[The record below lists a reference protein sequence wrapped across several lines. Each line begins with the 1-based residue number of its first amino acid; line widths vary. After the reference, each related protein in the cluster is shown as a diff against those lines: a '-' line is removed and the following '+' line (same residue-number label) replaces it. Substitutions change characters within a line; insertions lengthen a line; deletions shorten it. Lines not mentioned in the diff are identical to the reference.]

1 MAQEKQNTL
10 RILKANPAKPQKRS
24 SIYVI
29 AGFVGGIILS
39 CGFFGFYLYVQN
51 SEKTTSTDIKPN
63 QAETTTHTSPLET
76 KPVEN
81 ANTADEDIDYPNQ
94 INEQEMS
101 ALFKHSVNTATNLN
115 THTPNSSPFA
125 NLGQQPELASKD
137 VGVIEKKVQKP
148 QPMTPTAKPL
158 AQGVV
163 KPALLDQLD
172 KEAELAQPQAQTT
185 HPSSPAVQ
193 SN

>member
-24 SIYVI
+24 SLYVI

-39 CGFFGFYLYVQN
+39 CGFFGFYLYAQN
-51 SEKTTSTDIKPN
+51 TEKMTSTDIEPN
-63 QAETTTHTSPLET
+63 QAETTTHTPPQET

-81 ANTADEDIDYPNQ
+81 ATTADEDIDYPNQ

-101 ALFKHSVNTATNLN
+101 ALFKHSVNSTTNLN

-125 NLGQQPELASKD
+125 NLGQEPKSASKA
-137 VGVIEKKVQKP
+137 VVSIEKRMQKHH
-148 QPMTPTAKPL
+148 TSAPTAQPL

-185 HPSSPAVQ
+185 HPSSPATH
-193 SN
+193 

>member
-24 SIYVI
+24 SLYVI

-39 CGFFGFYLYVQN
+39 CGFFGFYLN
-51 SEKTTSTDIKPN
+51 TT
-63 QAETTTHTSPLET
+63 
-76 KPVEN
+76 
-81 ANTADEDIDYPNQ
+81 TADEDIDYPNQ

-101 ALFKHSVNTATNLN
+101 ALFKHSVNSTTNLN

-125 NLGQQPELASKD
+125 NLGQEPKSASKA
-137 VGVIEKKVQKP
+137 VVSIEKRMQKHHTS
-148 QPMTPTAKPL
+148 TPTAQPL

-185 HPSSPAVQ
+185 HPSSPATH
-193 SN
+193 

>member
-29 AGFVGGIILS
+29 AGFMGGIILS
-39 CGFFGFYLYVQN
+39 CGFFGFYLYAQN
-51 SEKTTSTDIKPN
+51 SEKMTSTDIEPN
-63 QAETTTHTSPLET
+63 QTETTTHTPPHET

-81 ANTADEDIDYPNQ
+81 TTTADEDIDYPNQ

-101 ALFKHSVNTATNLN
+101 ALFKHSVNSSTNLN

-125 NLGQQPELASKD
+125 NLGQEPKSASK
-137 VGVIEKKVQKP
+137 VVVSIEKRMQKHHTS
-148 QPMTPTAKPL
+148 TPTAQPL

-185 HPSSPAVQ
+185 HPSSPVTH
-193 SN
+193 

>member
-10 RILKANPAKPQKRS
+10 RLLKANPAKPQKRS

-39 CGFFGFYLYVQN
+39 CGFFGFYLYAQN
-51 SEKTTSTDIKPN
+51 SEKTTSTDIEPN
-63 QAETTTHTSPLET
+63 QAETITHTPPHET

-81 ANTADEDIDYPNQ
+81 ATTADEDIDYPNQ

-101 ALFKHSVNTATNLN
+101 ALFKHSVNTATNSN

-125 NLGQQPELASKD
+125 NLGQQPELANKE
-137 VGVIEKKVQKP
+137 VGSIEKRMQKHHTS
-148 QPMTPTAKPL
+148 TPTAQPL

-185 HPSSPAVQ
+185 HPSSPATH
-193 SN
+193 

>member
-39 CGFFGFYLYVQN
+39 CGFFGFYLYAQN
-51 SEKTTSTDIKPN
+51 SEKTTSTDIEPN
-63 QAETTTHTSPLET
+63 QAEITTHTSPLET

-81 ANTADEDIDYPNQ
+81 ATTADEDIDYPNQ

-101 ALFKHSVNTATNLN
+101 ALFKHSVNNTTNLN

>member
-39 CGFFGFYLYVQN
+39 CGFFGFYLYAQN

-81 ANTADEDIDYPNQ
+81 ATTADEDIDYPNQ

-101 ALFKHSVNTATNLN
+101 ALFKHSVNSPTNLN
-115 THTPNSSPFA
+115 KHTPNSSPFA

>member
-10 RILKANPAKPQKRS
+10 RILKANPTKPQKRS

-39 CGFFGFYLYVQN
+39 CGFFGFYLYAQN

-81 ANTADEDIDYPNQ
+81 ATTADEDIDYPNQ

-101 ALFKHSVNTATNLN
+101 ALFKHSVNTATNPN

-148 QPMTPTAKPL
+148 QPVTPTAKPL

>member
-1 MAQEKQNTL
+1 MAQEKQNNL

-39 CGFFGFYLYVQN
+39 CGFFGFYLYAQN
-51 SEKTTSTDIKPN
+51 AEKTVPSEIERDHVETVTD
-63 QAETTTHTSPLET
+63 SSSLET
-76 KPVEN
+76 KPIEN
-81 ANTADEDIDYPNQ
+81 ATTADEDIDYPNQ

-101 ALFKHSVNTATNLN
+101 ALFKHSVNTTTNPN
-115 THTPNSSPFA
+115 THTQNSSPFA
-125 NLGQQPELASKD
+125 NLGQQPELANKEASA
-137 VGVIEKKVQKP
+137 IERKVQKH
-148 QPMTPTAKPL
+148 QPVSPTAKPP

-163 KPALLDQLD
+163 KPALLNQLD
-172 KEAELAQPQAQTT
+172 KEVELAQPQVSTS
-185 HPSSPAVQ
+185 HPSSPDVQ

>member
-39 CGFFGFYLYVQN
+39 CGFFGFYLYAQN
-51 SEKTTSTDIKPN
+51 SEKTTSTDIEPN
-63 QAETTTHTSPLET
+63 QAETITHTPPHET

-81 ANTADEDIDYPNQ
+81 ATTADEDIDYPNQ

-101 ALFKHSVNTATNLN
+101 ALFKHSVNSSTNLN

-125 NLGQQPELASKD
+125 NLGQEPKSASK
-137 VGVIEKKVQKP
+137 VVVSIEKRMQKHHTS
-148 QPMTPTAKPL
+148 TPTAQPL

-172 KEAELAQPQAQTT
+172 KEAELVQPQVQTT
-185 HPSSPAVQ
+185 HPSSPATH
-193 SN
+193 